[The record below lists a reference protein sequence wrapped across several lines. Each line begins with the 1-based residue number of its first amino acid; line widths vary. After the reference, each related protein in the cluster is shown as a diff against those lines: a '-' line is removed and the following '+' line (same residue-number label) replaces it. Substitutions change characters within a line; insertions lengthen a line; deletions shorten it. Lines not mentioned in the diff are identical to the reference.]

1 MHSENER
8 WKRLLNWVDDE
19 RLCTLGG
26 ANTVNKR
33 PTSRSSY
40 VSNARLGSKEEALPW
55 VACQTGVFT
64 IESRNLNQA
73 P

>member
-1 MHSENER
+1 MQSENER

-26 ANTVNKR
+26 ANTGNKR
-33 PTSRSSY
+33 ATSPTVLRNPS
-40 VSNARLGSKEEALPW
+40 LGSKEEEALPW